1 MGIGGLTTMATE
13 QTCGARCWFAGQ
25 PLPTGS
31 AFDMNAVITT
41 LAASVIIGAGT
52 GVFTGIETYTRNSK
66 RGYCHHIA
74 VPQVGQYD
82 SVAMVHQPQMQIA
95 TIRKVFSATISDLA
109 AAFDV
114 SRQTVYNWINGKPMI
129 ESHLTQL
136 ENFASAANA
145 VRDTGIPVAGWVL
158 KRKIMN
164 GKSLLDAVR
173 EGESAQV
180 FIAQFVQI
188 VRSDDEQ
195 RKRMNQ
201 RLAGKSG
208 LVHAPDADF
217 PAENDIES

>member
-1 MGIGGLTTMATE
+1 MATE
-13 QTCGARCWFAGQ
+13 QPCGTRGWFAGQ

-31 AFDMNAVITT
+31 AFDLNAVITT
-41 LAASVIIGAGT
+41 LAAGVMLGVGT
-52 GVFTGIETYTRNSK
+52 GVFTGIGTYTRNNK
-66 RGYCHHIA
+66 RSYCHNIA
-74 VPQVGQYD
+74 IPRMGQCY
-82 SVAMVHQPQMQIA
+82 SVAMAHQPQTQIA
-95 TIRKVFSATISDLA
+95 AIRKAFSATISDLA
-109 AAFDV
+109 AAFNV

-129 ESHLTQL
+129 ENHLTQL
-136 ENFASAANA
+136 ANFASAANA
-145 VRDTGIPVAGWVL
+145 VQDAGIPVTGWVL

-180 FIAQFVQI
+180 FVAQFLQI

-201 RLAGKSG
+201 RLAGKRG

-217 PAENDIES
+217 PAENDMES